1 MERILRSRL
10 GANLLLIAA
19 SAALPAASVHFLMG
33 EGNAPITGTGH
44 LFFMAIGASVAAVA
58 SIALMARGLHTRDGR
73 TVVAGGAFA
82 TMTLLLA
89 IHGLATPGVLL
100 GRNGVVAL
108 AGGTAL
114 PAGAAILSLAALPA
128 VRRPENVSAIARVLG
143 ALLAALAVAGVV
155 VLFEPGAIPSLP
167 KAGDPNAYAFAAVG
181 LLLFGVIA
189 LRAVRTFA
197 LTRRTTDLLVVVG
210 AVWLGVALYPA
221 LLPAP
226 GGWGWWM
233 GHLLEFLGVAL
244 VGIPL
249 AIDARRGAPSCPAA
263 GDLPAE
269 RLVAEAESFLGG
281 EVRALLHRL
290 DRHDRS
296 TEEHTR
302 RVATLA
308 VMLGERLGLRAG
320 RLRELALAGIL
331 HDIGKLSVP
340 HAILAKPRKLT
351 DDEMDVIRL
360 HPVWGD
366 ELLAQLGYAKRI
378 RRWVRGHHE
387 RLDGSGY
394 PDGLDGSQLD
404 LETRILAVA
413 DVYDALVSPRVYR
426 QAWQREDALAL
437 LREGVGTL
445 YDERC
450 VAELEALTAGTT
462 SAAPATPD
470 VEPVQPP
477 LPLSRAAHQS

>member
-1 MERILRSRL
+1 MDRLLRSRL
-10 GANLLLIAA
+10 GSNLLLIAA
-19 SAALPAASVHFLMG
+19 SAAVPAASVHFMMR
-33 EGNAPITGTGH
+33 EGNAPIDGKGH
-44 LFFMAIGASVAAVA
+44 LLVMAIGASVAAVA
-58 SIALMARGLHTRDGR
+58 SIALTARGLRMRDGR
-73 TVVAGGAFA
+73 AVVAGGAFA

-89 IHGLATPGVLL
+89 LHGLATPGVLL
-100 GRNGVVAL
+100 GPNGLVAL

-114 PAGAAILSLAALPA
+114 PAGATILSLAALPA
-128 VRRPENVSAIARVLG
+128 VRRPENVPVIGRLLG
-143 ALLAALAVAGVV
+143 ALLAALAVAGVC
-155 VLFEPGAIPSLP
+155 VLLDPSAVPSLP
-167 KAGDPNAYAFAAVG
+167 KAGDPDSYALAAVG
-181 LLLFGVIA
+181 LFLFLIIA
-189 LRAVRTFA
+189 HRAVRTFT
-197 LTRRTTDLLVVVG
+197 LTRRTTDLVVVVG

-221 LLPAP
+221 LLLAP

-244 VGIPL
+244 VGVPL
-249 AIDARRGAPSCPAA
+249 ALDARRGAPSHPTA

-281 EVRALLHRL
+281 EVRALLYRL

-302 RVATLA
+302 RVATWA
-308 VMLGERLGLRAG
+308 VALGEALGMRGG

-340 HAILAKPRKLT
+340 HAILAKPGRLT
-351 DDEMDVIRL
+351 DEEMDVIRC

-366 ELLAQLGYAKRI
+366 ELLAELGYPDRI

-394 PDGLDGSQLD
+394 PDALGGSCLD

-426 QAWQREDALAL
+426 GAWAREDALAL
-437 LREGVGTL
+437 LRDGVGTL

-450 VAELEALTAGTT
+450 VAELEALTAGAP
-462 SAAPATPD
+462 SQFAPAPAPEGSPS
-470 VEPVQPP
+470 VPVI
-477 LPLSRAAHQS
+477 RTA

>member
-1 MERILRSRL
+1 MDRLLRSRL
-10 GANLLLIAA
+10 GSNLLLIAA
-19 SAALPAASVHFLMG
+19 SAAVPAASVHFLMR
-33 EGNAPITGTGH
+33 EGNAPISGKGH
-44 LFFMAIGASVAAVA
+44 LFVMAIGASVAAVA
-58 SIALMARGLHTRDGR
+58 SVALMVRGLRTRDGR
-73 TVVAGGAFA
+73 AVVAGGAFA

-100 GRNGVVAL
+100 GPNGLVAL

-114 PAGAAILSLAALPA
+114 PVGAAILSLAALPA
-128 VRRPENVSAIARVLG
+128 VRRPENVPVIGRLLA
-143 ALLAALAVAGVV
+143 ALLAALVVAGVA
-155 VLFEPGAIPSLP
+155 VLRDPSAVPSLP
-167 KAGDPNAYAFAAVG
+167 RAGDPDAYAMAVAG
-181 LLLFGVIA
+181 LLLFGLIA
-189 LRAVRTFA
+189 QRGVRTFA
-197 LTRRTTDLLVVVG
+197 LTRRTTDLVVVVG

-221 LLPAP
+221 LLLAP

-233 GHLLEFLGVAL
+233 GHALEFLGVAL

-249 AIDARRGAPSCPAA
+249 ALDARRGAPSHPTA

-281 EVRALLHRL
+281 EVRALLYRL

-302 RVATLA
+302 RVATYA
-308 VMLGERLGLRAG
+308 VALGEAIGLRGG

-331 HDIGKLSVP
+331 HDVGKLSVP
-340 HAILAKPRKLT
+340 HAILAKPGRLT
-351 DDEMDVIRL
+351 DAEMDVIRC

-366 ELLAQLGYAKRI
+366 ELLAQLGHPDRI

-394 PDGLDGSQLD
+394 PDGLEGSCLD

-426 QAWQREDALAL
+426 GAWTREDALKL
-437 LREGVGTL
+437 LREGAGTL
-445 YDERC
+445 FDARC
-450 VAELEALTAGTT
+450 VGELEALTAG
-462 SAAPATPD
+462 APR
-470 VEPVQPP
+470 Q
-477 LPLSRAAHQS
+477 RAAASGSEQLLPHPVS

>member
-1 MERILRSRL
+1 L
-10 GANLLLIAA
+10 
-19 SAALPAASVHFLMG
+19 
-33 EGNAPITGTGH
+33 
-44 LFFMAIGASVAAVA
+44 
-58 SIALMARGLHTRDGR
+58 
-73 TVVAGGAFA
+73 
-82 TMTLLLA
+82 
-89 IHGLATPGVLL
+89 VL
-100 GRNGVVAL
+100 
-108 AGGTAL
+108 T
-114 PAGAAILSLAALPA
+114 
-128 VRRPENVSAIARVLG
+128 
-143 ALLAALAVAGVV
+143 
-155 VLFEPGAIPSLP
+155 
-167 KAGDPNAYAFAAVG
+167 
-181 LLLFGVIA
+181 
-189 LRAVRTFA
+189 
-197 LTRRTTDLLVVVG
+197 
-210 AVWLGVALYPA
+210 
-221 LLPAP
+221 P

-249 AIDARRGAPSCPAA
+249 AIDARRGAPSHPTA

-320 RLRELALAGIL
+320 RLRELALAGIM

-351 DDEMDVIRL
+351 DEEMDVIRL

-378 RRWVRGHHE
+378 RGWVRGHHE

-437 LREGVGTL
+437 LRDGVGTL
-445 YDERC
+445 FDGRC
-450 VAELEALTAGTT
+450 VAELEALTACPT
-462 SAAPATPD
+462 SPAPATPD
-470 VEPVQPP
+470 VEAAQPP

>member
-1 MERILRSRL
+1 VDRLLRSRF
-10 GANLLLIAA
+10 GSNLLLIAA
-19 SAALPAASVHFLMG
+19 SAALPAASVHFLMR
-33 EGNAPITGTGH
+33 EGNAPISGKGH
-44 LFFMAIGASVAAVA
+44 LFVMAVGASVAAVA
-58 SIALMARGLHTRDGR
+58 SIALMARGLRTRDGR
-73 TVVAGGAFA
+73 AVVAGGSFA

-89 IHGLATPGVLL
+89 IHGLATPGVIL
-100 GRNGVVAL
+100 GPNGVVAL

-114 PAGAAILSLAALPA
+114 PAGAAILALAGLPA
-128 VRRPENVSAIARVLG
+128 MRRPENVPVITRALG
-143 ALLAALAVAGVV
+143 VLLATLAIVGVV
-155 VLFEPGAIPSLP
+155 VLIDPRAVPSLP
-167 KAGDPNAYAFAAVG
+167 KAGDPDAYALGSVG
-181 LLLFGVIA
+181 LVLFLLIA
-189 LRAVRTFA
+189 QRAVRTFV

-221 LLPAP
+221 LLLAP
-226 GGWGWWM
+226 GSWGWWM

-249 AIDARRGAPSCPAA
+249 ALDARRRAPSHPTA

-281 EVRALLHRL
+281 EVRGLLDRL

-302 RVATLA
+302 RVATWA
-308 VMLGERLGLRAG
+308 VALGEALGLRGG

-340 HAILAKPRKLT
+340 HAILAKPGKLT
-351 DDEMDVIRL
+351 DAEMDVIRC

-366 ELLAQLGYAKRI
+366 ELLAQLGHPARI

-394 PDGLDGSQLD
+394 PDGLDGARLD

-426 QAWQREDALAL
+426 QAWAREDALAL
-437 LREGVGTL
+437 LREGAGTL
-445 YDERC
+445 FDERC
-450 VAELEALTAGTT
+450 VAELEALTA
-462 SAAPATPD
+462 PASRWSGAD
-470 VEPVQPP
+470 VPP
-477 LPLSRAAHQS
+477 PRAAAA

>member
-1 MERILRSRL
+1 
-10 GANLLLIAA
+10 
-19 SAALPAASVHFLMG
+19 
-33 EGNAPITGTGH
+33 
-44 LFFMAIGASVAAVA
+44 MAIGASVAAVA
-58 SIALMARGLHTRDGR
+58 SVALMTRGLHTRDGR
-73 TVVAGGAFA
+73 AVVAGGAFA
-82 TMTLLLA
+82 TMTLLLT

-100 GRNGVVAL
+100 GPNGVVAL

-114 PAGAAILSLAALPA
+114 PAGATVLSLAALPA
-128 VRRPENVSAIARVLG
+128 VRRPENVRAIARVLG
-143 ALLAALAVAGVV
+143 ALLAALAVAGAV
-155 VLFEPGAIPSLP
+155 VLLEPSTVPALP
-167 KAGDPNAYAFAAVG
+167 KAGDPAAYTLAVVG
-181 LLLFGVIA
+181 LLLFGLIA
-189 LRAVRTFA
+189 QRAVRTFA

-221 LLPAP
+221 LLLQP

-249 AIDARRGAPSCPAA
+249 ALDARRGAPSYPAA
-263 GDLPAE
+263 GDLPAQ

-281 EVRALLHRL
+281 EVRTLLHSL

-302 RVATLA
+302 RVATWA
-308 VMLGERLGLRAG
+308 VMLGESLGLRAG

-340 HAILAKPRKLT
+340 HAILAKPARLT
-351 DDEMDVIRL
+351 DDEMEVVRL

-366 ELLAQLGYAKRI
+366 ELLAQLGHPKRI

-394 PDGLDGSQLD
+394 PDGLDGSRLD

-426 QAWQREDALAL
+426 GAWEREEALAL
-437 LREGVGTL
+437 LLDGVGTL
-445 YDERC
+445 FDGRC
-450 VAELEALTAGTT
+450 VAELEVLTAGTARHVPPT
-462 SAAPATPD
+462 PGSEHPPSTEDRARAPRHSGEPSRGPRDKPRSAA
-470 VEPVQPP
+470 
-477 LPLSRAAHQS
+477 R

>member
-1 MERILRSRL
+1 
-10 GANLLLIAA
+10 
-19 SAALPAASVHFLMG
+19 
-33 EGNAPITGTGH
+33 
-44 LFFMAIGASVAAVA
+44 
-58 SIALMARGLHTRDGR
+58 
-73 TVVAGGAFA
+73 
-82 TMTLLLA
+82 
-89 IHGLATPGVLL
+89 
-100 GRNGVVAL
+100 
-108 AGGTAL
+108 
-114 PAGAAILSLAALPA
+114 
-128 VRRPENVSAIARVLG
+128 
-143 ALLAALAVAGVV
+143 
-155 VLFEPGAIPSLP
+155 
-167 KAGDPNAYAFAAVG
+167 
-181 LLLFGVIA
+181 
-189 LRAVRTFA
+189 
-197 LTRRTTDLLVVVG
+197 
-210 AVWLGVALYPA
+210 
-221 LLPAP
+221 
-226 GGWGWWM
+226 
-233 GHLLEFLGVAL
+233 
-244 VGIPL
+244 
-249 AIDARRGAPSCPAA
+249 
-263 GDLPAE
+263 
-269 RLVAEAESFLGG
+269 
-281 EVRALLHRL
+281 
-290 DRHDRS
+290 
-296 TEEHTR
+296 
-302 RVATLA
+302 
-308 VMLGERLGLRAG
+308 MLGERLGLRAG

-394 PDGLDGSQLD
+394 PHGLDGSQLD

-445 YDERC
+445 YDGRC

>member
-1 MERILRSRL
+1 MDRILRSRW
-10 GANLLLIAA
+10 GSNLLLIAA
-19 SAALPAASVHFLMG
+19 SAVMPAAAVHFLLR
-33 EGNAPITGTGH
+33 EGNAPIGGKQH
-44 LFFMAIGASVAAVA
+44 LLVMGVGSSVAAVA
-58 SIALMARGLHTRDGR
+58 TIALLARGLRTRDGR
-73 TVVAGGAFA
+73 AVVAGGAFA
-82 TMTLLLA
+82 TMTLLLT

-114 PAGAAILSLAALPA
+114 PVGAAILSLSALPA
-128 VRRPENVSAIARVLG
+128 VRRPENVPLIGRLLAVL
-143 ALLAALAVAGVV
+143 AAALAVTGVV
-155 VLFEPGAIPSLP
+155 VLLHPSAVPSLP
-167 KAGDPNAYAFAAVG
+167 KAGDPDAYAMGIVG
-181 LLLFGVIA
+181 LLLFLVIA
-189 LRAVRTFA
+189 QRAVRTFA
-197 LTRRTTDLLVVVG
+197 LTRRATDLLVVVG

-221 LLPAP
+221 LLLQP
-226 GGWGWWM
+226 GSWGWWM

-249 AIDARRGAPSCPAA
+249 ALDARRGAPSHPTA

-302 RVATLA
+302 RVATWA
-308 VMLGERLGLRAG
+308 VALGESVGLRGG

-340 HAILAKPRKLT
+340 YAILAKPGRLT
-351 DDEMDVIRL
+351 DEEMDVIRL
-360 HPVWGD
+360 HPAWGD
-366 ELLAQLGYAKRI
+366 ELLAQLGHPERI

-387 RLDGSGY
+387 RLDASGY
-394 PDGLDGSQLD
+394 PDGLDGSRLD

-426 QAWQREDALAL
+426 GAWTREDALDL
-437 LREGVGTL
+437 LREGAGTL
-445 YDERC
+445 FDSRC
-450 VAELEALTAGTT
+450 VAELEALTA
-462 SAAPATPD
+462 APAHRAPATPGP
-470 VEPVQPP
+470 EQPP
-477 LPLSRAAHQS
+477 SVPVPRAA

>member
-1 MERILRSRL
+1 MDRLLRSRF
-10 GANLLLIAA
+10 GSNLLLIAA
-19 SAALPAASVHFLMG
+19 SAAVPAASVHFLMR
-33 EGNAPITGTGH
+33 EGNAPINGKEH
-44 LFFMAIGASVAAVA
+44 LFVMAIGAAVAAFA
-58 SIALMARGLHTRDGR
+58 SIALMGRGLRTRDGR
-73 TVVAGGAFA
+73 AVVAGGAFA
-82 TMTLLLA
+82 TMTLLLG

-100 GRNGVVAL
+100 GPNGVVAF

-114 PAGAAILSLAALPA
+114 PAGAVILALAALPA
-128 VRRPENVSAIARVLG
+128 MRRPENVPAIARALA
-143 ALLAALAVAGVV
+143 ALLAALAVAGVS
-155 VLFEPGAIPSLP
+155 VLIDPSAVPSLP
-167 KAGDPNAYAFAAVG
+167 KAGDPDAYAMGAVG
-181 LLLFGVIA
+181 LVLFLLIA
-189 LRAVRTFA
+189 HRAIRTFA
-197 LTRRTTDLLVVVG
+197 LTRRTTDLIVVVG

-221 LLPAP
+221 LLLPP
-226 GGWGWWM
+226 GGWGWWL

-249 AIDARRGAPSCPAA
+249 AVDARRGAPSHPTA

-302 RVATLA
+302 RVATWA
-308 VMLGERLGLRAG
+308 VALGEALGLRGG

-340 HAILAKPRKLT
+340 HAILAKPGKLT
-351 DDEMDVIRL
+351 DAEMDVIRC
-360 HPVWGD
+360 HPAWGD
-366 ELLAQLGYAKRI
+366 ELLAQLGHPERI

-394 PDGLDGSQLD
+394 PDALDGARLD

-426 QAWQREDALAL
+426 QAWMREDALAL
-437 LREGVGTL
+437 LRDGAGTL
-445 YDERC
+445 FDERC
-450 VAELEALTAGTT
+450 VAELEALTACVP
-462 SAAPATPD
+462 AAIP
-470 VEPVQPP
+470 
-477 LPLSRAAHQS
+477 RAA

>member
-58 SIALMARGLHTRDGR
+58 SIALMACGLRTRDGR
-73 TVVAGGAFA
+73 AVVAGGAFA

-100 GRNGVVAL
+100 GRNGVVAF

-114 PAGAAILSLAALPA
+114 PAGAAILSLAALPV
-128 VRRPENVSAIARVLG
+128 VRRPENVSAIAHTLG
-143 ALLAALAVAGVV
+143 ALLAALAVTGVV
-155 VLFEPGAIPSLP
+155 VLFKPGAVPSLP
-167 KAGDPNAYAFAAVG
+167 KAGDPDAYIFGAVG
-181 LLLFGVIA
+181 LVLFGLIA

-221 LLPAP
+221 LLLAP

-249 AIDARRGAPSCPAA
+249 ALDARRGAPSHPTA

-290 DRHDRS
+290 DSHDRS

-366 ELLAQLGYAKRI
+366 ELLAQLGHAKRI
-378 RRWVRGHHE
+378 RGWVRGHHE

-426 QAWQREDALAL
+426 QAWPREDALAL
-437 LREGVGTL
+437 LRDGVDTL
-445 YDERC
+445 FDGRC

-462 SAAPATPD
+462 KPSPATPD
-470 VEPVQPP
+470 VEAMSPP

>member
-1 MERILRSRL
+1 MDRLLRSRF
-10 GANLLLIAA
+10 GSNLLLIAA
-19 SAALPAASVHFLMG
+19 SAALPAASVHFLMR
-33 EGNAPITGTGH
+33 EGNAPINGREH
-44 LFFMAIGASVAAVA
+44 LLVMAIGAAVAAVA
-58 SIALMARGLHTRDGR
+58 SIALMGRGLRTRDGR
-73 TVVAGGAFA
+73 AVVAGGAFA
-82 TMTLLLA
+82 TMTLVLA

-100 GRNGVVAL
+100 GPNGVVAL

-114 PAGAAILSLAALPA
+114 PAGAAILALAALPA
-128 VRRPENVSAIARVLG
+128 MRRPENVPAITRALA
-143 ALLAALAVAGVV
+143 ALLAALAVAGVS
-155 VLFEPGAIPSLP
+155 VLIDPSAIPSLP
-167 KAGDPNAYAFAAVG
+167 KAGDPDAYAMGAIG
-181 LLLFGVIA
+181 LVLFLVIA
-189 LRAVRTFA
+189 HRAVRTFA

-221 LLPAP
+221 LLLPP

-233 GHLLEFLGVAL
+233 GHLLEFLGIAL

-249 AIDARRGAPSCPAA
+249 AVDARRGAPSHPTAC
-263 GDLPAE
+263 DLPAE

-302 RVATLA
+302 RVATWA
-308 VMLGERLGLRAG
+308 VALGEALGLRGG
-320 RLRELALAGIL
+320 RLRELALAGIM

-340 HAILAKPRKLT
+340 HAILAKPGKLT
-351 DDEMDVIRL
+351 DAEMDVIRC
-360 HPVWGD
+360 HPAWGD
-366 ELLAQLGYAKRI
+366 ELLARLGHPERI

-394 PDGLDGSQLD
+394 PDALDGARLD

-426 QAWQREDALAL
+426 QAWTREDALAL
-437 LREGVGTL
+437 LTDGAGTL
-445 YDERC
+445 FDERC
-450 VAELEALTAGTT
+450 VAELEALTAGGP
-462 SAAPATPD
+462 AAI
-470 VEPVQPP
+470 
-477 LPLSRAAHQS
+477 LRAA